1 MTDRT
6 MLLWDEP
13 DGRAP
18 GWSAATRGSLEA
30 HIGIPRADWTADDLV
45 RFARGR
51 GIRVVSLM
59 HGGGDGWLKTLDFV
73 PRSDAH
79 LLDILQGGERA
90 DGSSLF
96 AGLGI
101 PADASD
107 IVLRPRLQTAFLD
120 PFAAVPTLA
129 LLCGHAGRDG
139 KPLAVSPDT
148 IVRRAYERLHTETG
162 IRLEALGEVEYF
174 LGRRSGEQDVYGSDD
189 RGYHAASPFVFGQ
202 ALRRRALVCLSDLGI
217 PVRYGHSEVGYIEA
231 RAPGGL
237 LWEQHEI
244 ELDLLPLPDAA
255 DAVLLT
261 QWVLRN
267 LAHREGM
274 QCSTEPMMSEAHAG
288 NGLHVHF
295 SPRRRGTHVGGRDDA
310 GRLTDPTRWL
320 VAGLVRCG
328 DALMAFGNRVPTSFT
343 RVRQGREAPHAIVW
357 GEYDRS
363 ALVRLPM
370 LATTEDGRAVAPPT
384 IEFRL
389 PDGSAHPHLVL
400 AGAAQA
406 MCDTAEVPAAELDA
420 LLEQTRSGQGDG
432 GRAVPH
438 GFPAVAQALARARGV
453 FEAGGVFPTALL
465 ERAVESLGGRPA

>member
-13 DGRAP
+13 DGRSP
-18 GWSAATRGSLEA
+18 GGSALARGSLEA
-30 HIGIPRADWTADDLV
+30 QLGIARPDWTPDDLI
-45 RFARGR
+45 RYARGR
-51 GIRVVSLM
+51 GIRIVSLL

-79 LLDILQGGERA
+79 LLDILEAGERA

-96 AGLGI
+96 GGLGI
-101 PADASD
+101 APDASD

-129 LLCGHAGRDG
+129 VLCGHGGRDG
-139 KPLAVSPDT
+139 LPLPVSPDT
-148 IVRRAYERLHTETG
+148 IVRRAHDRLLAETG

-174 LGRRSGEQDVYGSDD
+174 LGRRAGESDVYGADE

-202 ALRRRALVCLSDLGI
+202 ALRRRALICLADMGI

-231 RAPGGL
+231 RAHGGEI
-237 LWEQHEI
+237 WEQHEI

-274 QCSTEPMMSEAHAG
+274 RCSTEPMMSEAHAG

-295 SPRRRGTHVGGRDDA
+295 APRRAGVYVGGRRDD
-310 GRLTDPTRWL
+310 GHLSDPTRWL
-320 VAGLVRCG
+320 VAGLVRWG
-328 DALMAFGNRVPTSFT
+328 DALMAFGNRVPSSFT

-357 GEYDRS
+357 GESDRS

-400 AGAAQA
+400 AGVAQVMCEAAGEPE
-406 MCDTAEVPAAELDA
+406 DLDA
-420 LLEQTRSGQGDG
+420 LLERTRARRGTG
-432 GRAVPH
+432 GRPVPH
-438 GFPAVAQALARARGV
+438 DFPAVAVALGRARAV
-453 FEAGGVFPTALL
+453 LEAGGVFPVALL
-465 ERAVESLGGRPA
+465 DRALEALSGRPV